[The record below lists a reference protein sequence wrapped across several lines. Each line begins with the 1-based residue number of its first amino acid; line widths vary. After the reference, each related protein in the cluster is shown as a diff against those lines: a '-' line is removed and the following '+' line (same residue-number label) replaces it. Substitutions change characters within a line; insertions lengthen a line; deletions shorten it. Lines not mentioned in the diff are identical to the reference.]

1 MLNRIVLRH
10 FRGFKALD
18 VEISPVTVFMGRN
31 SSGKTSVL
39 HAVRMALEALE
50 IGFAEGAPHADKDGW
65 ITVCWEHI
73 VWDHARLYPIAN
85 WAEMFT
91 DKEAGEGTSLSVE
104 LGFDE
109 ADSFQDVHVKLSY
122 ARNAQLKMSVRVRND
137 KAVAELE
144 GLALKSRLRAP
155 RLRTALGRGVPRAV
169 FIPAFYGVTSAEEHR
184 TWALVKRELGSGN
197 QSRIVRNLVARLDG
211 TAVARMNDFLRR
223 SVGATLSPMTGVQDT
238 ENIEH
243 LEVQYKDTNG
253 ELELSSAGAGLINLV
268 ALYAAMEKSRPPASE
283 PWPVLFL
290 LDEPEAHL
298 HPKLQGDVGDTL
310 GAMAAEFGAQ
320 LLVATHSVEMIN
332 RIGRRRDARLIALDR
347 GTGQATSLSS
357 EEDVVRELGQWCD
370 LTPFASLNF
379 LASRRIL
386 FHEGP
391 SDDTILRVCA
401 ELAFRNDAP
410 KLAAF
415 RAWTRVSLEG
425 TGNAS
430 AQSVLGA
437 VLTPSLFPG
446 LKVKETVRAVCVF
459 DRDAHRTPGLR
470 MLKPLTKGHFE
481 AFELVWSRYSIESLF
496 LEPACLAAW
505 LVQLLPSGSVAEEVL
520 RERVREG
527 IALADKDSKL
537 MDEAE
542 ILQLA
547 AKLRPREDLLDG
559 GKKQMTPSEALKAA
573 KEEVHKQPEVW
584 QRGKDRARF
593 VLGHVRASLAS
604 KLQTHVSTRIDSL
617 VETAGAERL
626 GDPGVLIPK
635 EIRELLD
642 LMVKQGGPPAAG
654 GGD

>member
-1 MLNRIVLRH
+1 MLKRIALKH

-18 VEISPVTVFMGRN
+18 VETRPITIFMGRN

-73 VWDHARLYPIAN
+73 VWDHARLYPIAD

-91 DKEAGEGTSLSVE
+91 DKEIGEGTSLSAE
-104 LGFDE
+104 LGFEESD
-109 ADSFQDVHVKLSY
+109 AFQEVHVRLSY

-137 KAVAELE
+137 RAVEELE
-144 GLALKSRLRAP
+144 ALAPKSKFRAP
-155 RLRTALGRGVPRAV
+155 RLREALSRGAPRAV
-169 FIPAFYGVTSAEEHR
+169 FIPAFYGVTSTEEYR

-197 QSRIVRNLVARLDG
+197 QSRIVRNLIARLDG
-211 TAVARMNDFLRR
+211 AALSRLNDFLRR
-223 SVGATLSPMTGVQDT
+223 SVGATLSPMTAPQDT
-238 ENIEH
+238 ENVEH
-243 LEVQYKDTNG
+243 FEVKYKDTNG

-310 GAMAAEFGAQ
+310 GTMAAEFGAQ
-320 LLVATHSVEMIN
+320 LLIATHSVEMIN
-332 RIGRRRDARLIALDR
+332 RIGQRKDANLIALDR
-347 GTGQATSLSS
+347 ASGRATSLSS
-357 EEDVVRELGQWCD
+357 EEAVVRELGQWCD

-391 SDDTILRVCA
+391 SDDAILRVCS
-401 ELAFRNDAP
+401 ELAFRSDAP

-415 RAWTRVSLEG
+415 RTWTRVSLEG

-430 AQSVLGA
+430 AQAVLGA
-437 VLTPSLFPG
+437 VLSPSLFPR

-470 MLKPLTKGHFE
+470 AVKPITKGHFE

-496 LEPACLAAW
+496 LEPTCLAAW
-505 LVQLLPSGSVAEEVL
+505 LAQVLPPGSITEEEL
-520 RERVREG
+520 RKLVSAG

-537 MDEAE
+537 LDEAE
-542 ILQLA
+542 ALQLV
-547 AKLRPREDLLDG
+547 AKLRPRVDDQDG
-559 GKKQMTPSEALKAA
+559 GRKQMTPSDALKAA
-573 KEEVHKQPEVW
+573 KEEVRRQPEVW

-593 VLGHVRASLAS
+593 VLGHVRKSLPA
-604 KLQTHVSTRIDSL
+604 KLQNHVTSRIDKL
-617 VETAGAERL
+617 VEAAAADRL
-626 GDPGVLIPK
+626 GDLAVLIPK

-642 LMVKQGGPPAAG
+642 LMVSPGG
-654 GGD
+654 

>member
-1 MLNRIVLRH
+1 MLSRISLKH

-18 VEISPVTVFMGRN
+18 VETRPVTVFLGKN

-39 HAVRMALEALE
+39 HAVRMALEALD
-50 IGFAEGAPHADKDGW
+50 IALAEGTPHADKDGW
-65 ITVCWEHI
+65 VTIAWEHI
-73 VWDHARLYPIAN
+73 VGDHARLYPIAD

-91 DKEAGEGTSLSVE
+91 DREVGEGTSLSVE

-109 ADSFQDVHVKLSY
+109 TDAFQEVHVRLSY
-122 ARNAQLKMSVRVRND
+122 ARNAQLKMSVRARND
-137 KAVAELE
+137 RAVEELL
-144 GLALKSRLRAP
+144 GLAPKSKFRTQ
-155 RLRTALGRGVPRAV
+155 RLRTALARGVPRAV
-169 FIPAFYGVTSAEEHR
+169 FIPAFYGVASTEEHR
-184 TWALVKRELGSGN
+184 TWALVQREIGSGN

-211 TAVARMNDFLRR
+211 PALARMNDFLRR
-223 SVGATLSPMTGVQDT
+223 SVGATLSPMKGTQDT
-238 ENIEH
+238 ESIKH
-243 LEVQYKDTNG
+243 FEVKYKDTNG

-268 ALYAAMEKSRPPASE
+268 ALYAALEKSRPPASE

-310 GAMAAEFGAQ
+310 GALAAEFGAQ
-320 LLVATHSVEMIN
+320 LLIATHSVEMIN
-332 RIGRRRDARLIALDR
+332 RIGRRKDARLVALDR
-347 GTGQATSLSS
+347 STGRAASLSS
-357 EEDVVRELGQWCD
+357 EEDLVRELGQWCD

-391 SDDTILRVCA
+391 SDEAILRVLA
-401 ELAFRNDAP
+401 ELLFRNDAP

-437 VLTPSLFPG
+437 VLTPALFPD

-470 MLKPLTKGHFE
+470 PLKLLTKGHFE

-496 LEPACLAAW
+496 LDAVCLTAW
-505 LVQLLPSGSVAEEVL
+505 LLKLLPAGSVTEEDL
-520 RERVREG
+520 RELVSKG
-527 IALADKDSKL
+527 IALADADPKL
-537 MDEAE
+537 LDEAE
-542 ILQLA
+542 TSQLVA
-547 AKLRPREDLLDG
+547 HLRPREDREDG
-559 GKKQMTPSEALKAA
+559 GRKQRTPSDALKAA
-573 KEEVHKQPEVW
+573 KEAVHAQPDVW

-593 VLGHVRASLAS
+593 VLGHVRKSLPV
-604 KLQTHVSTRIDSL
+604 KLQTHVTTRLDNLI
-617 VETAGAERL
+617 ETAGADHL
-626 GDPGVLIPK
+626 GDPAVLIPK

-642 LMVKQGGPPAAG
+642 LMVSK
-654 GGD
+654 